1 MQNYNVTE
9 IITLLIIVFNFIWAV
24 AVIPWLVRI
33 SKVEEKLESMQ
44 KQLSI
49 QYMQKTDFE
58 NHLLRIE
65 NSLSKIQDYM
75 MSQRQQ

>member
-9 IITLLIIVFNFIWAV
+9 IVTLLIIVFNFIWAV